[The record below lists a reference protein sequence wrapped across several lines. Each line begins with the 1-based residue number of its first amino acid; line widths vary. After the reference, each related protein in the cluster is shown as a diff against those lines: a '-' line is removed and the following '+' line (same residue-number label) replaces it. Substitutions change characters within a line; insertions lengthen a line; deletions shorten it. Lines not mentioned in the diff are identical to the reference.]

1 MAKEKEIEDHENKAV
16 TIVPAAAQ
24 SPAPDLL
31 RNPDTGELQPAAEV
45 RTYLKAREAE
55 QNKK

>member
-1 MAKEKEIEDHENKAV
+1 MAKEKEIEDHDNKAV
-16 TIVPAAAQ
+16 TTVPATPQ

-45 RTYLKAREAE
+45 RRYLAERAAE
-55 QNKK
+55 QKKK